1 MGKPAA
7 FSLGDAKEHDDAAAR
22 HMEAAVRCRDQGETQ
37 RAVLEVKYAM
47 LERQLAQL
55 ARDKAKLETKA
66 RESALPAPPFSAPE
80 QPGPQ
85 GAVEVM
91 YRDGRWHVDVH
102 GEPEASSVHE
112 FRIAAIAVAHENAR
126 QARGELVIRGRNGTP
141 REHVSYEDDPVQQ
154 RVIHREPMLWR
165 ARITARLERS

>member
-1 MGKPAA
+1 MGKHAA
-7 FSLGDAKEHDDAAAR
+7 FSLGDAREHDDAAVR
-22 HMEAAVRCRDQGETQ
+22 HMEAAVRCRDQGEAQ

-55 ARDKAKLETKA
+55 ARDKAKLEAKGRKSTLTA
-66 RESALPAPPFSAPE
+66 TASSAPE
-80 QPGPQ
+80 QVRTH
-85 GAVEVM
+85 GAVEVT

-102 GEPEASSVHE
+102 GDPDAGSVHE

-126 QARGELVIRGRNGTP
+126 QARGELVIRGRDGTP

-154 RVIHREPMLWR
+154 RVIHREPMLRR
-165 ARITARLERS
+165 ARITARFERS